1 MQKQVSILHHD
12 YPSRVRE
19 EVDERLE
26 RLLKYYERIVSSRA
40 LLERHNEEH
49 RVEIVCNVGHGAV
62 LVVDARK
69 SAFSAALD
77 EAFDRMHALLVRHRE
92 KHIDQRRRAPR
103 EG

>member
-69 SAFSAALD
+69 GAFSAALD

-92 KHIDQRRRAPR
+92 KHMDQRRRAPR

>member
-12 YPSRVRE
+12 YPGHVRG
-19 EVDERLE
+19 EVDQRLD
-26 RLLKYYERIVSSRA
+26 RLLKYHERIVSSRA

-62 LVVDARK
+62 LVADARK
-69 SAFSAALD
+69 GVFSAALE

-92 KHIDQRRRAPR
+92 KHKDQRRRAQR
-103 EG
+103 ED

>member
-12 YPSRVRE
+12 YPGRVRD
-19 EVDERLE
+19 EVEERLD

-40 LLERHNEEH
+40 LLERHNAEH

-62 LVVDARK
+62 LVADARK
-69 SAFSAALD
+69 DAFSAALD
-77 EAFDRMHALLVRHRE
+77 EAFDRMHSLLVRHRE

-103 EG
+103 GG